1 MSNVSAIWKLFTR
14 VNDNSEKA
22 TCNTCDKTYTAKGGT
37 TSSLINHLKSA
48 HKEFYEQ
55 YQNDTK
61 SKAKPSK
68 KRPGEILD
76 NSPFMKQKKLED
88 CIPESN
94 DALDKAITEAIV
106 EFLADSGV
114 AFRVVGLPSF
124 KKLMRIANRR
134 IKLKHPT
141 TYSRLVRNKA
151 DEIRQDLLDIITAVK
166 EDVSCVGFST
176 DWELHRWTPYVAPFP
191 ARHTGKNI
199 ALGLDA
205 MLEDLGFSGEQ
216 WELFAVNDNASNVK
230 LAIRL
235 SRHLKQYLCS
245 IHTIELCVKGTFKK
259 VPGMKTV
266 LKKLLEH
273 SPTLAQ

>member
-1 MSNVSAIWKLFTR
+1 L
-14 VNDNSEKA
+14 
-22 TCNTCDKTYTAKGGT
+22 
-37 TSSLINHLKSA
+37 
-48 HKEFYEQ
+48 YEQ

-176 DWELHRWTPYVAPFP
+176 DLWTSRSGHPFHKSYCP
-191 ARHTGKNI
+191 LLIRTGNCTGGHPM
-199 ALGLDA
+199 LLLFQPDTLD
-205 MLEDLGFSGEQ
+205 
-216 WELFAVNDNASNVK
+216 
-230 LAIRL
+230 
-235 SRHLKQYLCS
+235 
-245 IHTIELCVKGTFKK
+245 
-259 VPGMKTV
+259 KT
-266 LKKLLEH
+266 
-273 SPTLAQ
+273 